1 MQGADEKRN
10 YPRMGIEC
18 PARFTVVGGEDG
30 GAVVK
35 NLSGGGLLIWIER
48 EIAPGSALKIEVIPC
63 NDTTP
68 PLLAEVEVLRC
79 TAVDDGGSFAVA
91 CQIHRVLG

>member
-1 MQGADEKRN
+1 MQGGDEKRN

-18 PARFTVVGGEDG
+18 PARFTVVGGEAG
-30 GAVVK
+30 GAIVK

-48 EIAPGSALKIEVIPC
+48 EIEPGTPLKIEVIPC
-63 NDTTP
+63 NDITP

-79 TAVDDGGSFAVA
+79 TPVDEGGSFAVA